1 MGMPLGHAAKHGHA
15 FDGEPSPTYRSWHK
29 MRQRCNN
36 PNYTGYARYGGRG
49 IKHDPHWS
57 DFRKF
62 LADMGERPDG
72 KTLDR
77 IDNEGDYCVAN
88 CRWATKAE
96 QDNNKEQ
103 TQLWELPDGT
113 VVPQRAAALAMG
125 NHENTL
131 MRWKREGKVLQRDE
145 DKVWLYPQQ
154 KTN

>member
-1 MGMPLGHAAKHGHA
+1 
-15 FDGEPSPTYRSWHK
+15 
-29 MRQRCNN
+29 
-36 PNYTGYARYGGRG
+36 
-49 IKHDPHWS
+49 
-57 DFRKF
+57 
-62 LADMGERPDG
+62 MGERPDG